1 MTMKIKNKKNISKI
15 TIHVLILYFNSKFY
29 ISFLLN
35 NVIHWVESSDCNQYS
50 MSKKL
55 GRISEILITERLL
68 NSFKIHGN
76 IVQFENL
83 KR

>member
-35 NVIHWVESSDCNQYS
+35 YVIHWVESSDCNQYS
-50 MSKKL
+50 MNKKL
-55 GRISEILITERLL
+55 GRISKIL
-68 NSFKIHGN
+68 
-76 IVQFENL
+76 
-83 KR
+83 

>member
-1 MTMKIKNKKNISKI
+1 MTMKIKNKKNIIKI
-15 TIHVLILYFNSKFY
+15 TIHVLILYFNSKFD

-35 NVIHWVESSDCNQYS
+35 YVIHWVESSDCNQYTT
-50 MSKKL
+50 SKKP
-55 GRISEILITERLL
+55 GRIFKILITERLL